1 MSSFVYYAGRTLQLF
16 GMMVLAF
23 DMVSAGPLGPSPRI
37 FAYGVALFIVG
48 WLLVRGKR
56 GTAS

>member
-1 MSSFVYYAGRTLQLF
+1 MTSFIYYAGRTLQLF

-48 WLLVRGKR
+48 WLLVRGKG
-56 GTAS
+56 GTA